1 MDKCDKHVLHFHLQY
16 ITNIIPIYKIKQ
28 VQNIYK
34 MNTTDNYPEQEL
46 SPWWRRGVF
55 IILIVEFAVLIWIT
69 SGTYLRSVGPPIPE
83 TISDQSGSVIFG
95 KQDIIGGQQLFLQ
108 KGLMNNGTMWGH
120 GAYLGPDFSA
130 SYLHNLAIESRNYLA
145 VNNFNKNFDQLTKEQ
160 QAGLQQQTYNF
171 LSKNRYDR
179 ASHKLIFTQP
189 EIDSYQQQIGY
200 WKEYFSGS
208 KASHGIPSSIIYNEP
223 DLKKLTAFFAWS
235 AWATTAHIPGKDY
248 SYTNNFPYEPVI
260 GNGPS
265 RAAILW
271 SALSLIALLAGTALI
286 LFAFGRFNYLGWRGT
301 EGLYPS
307 RLIPGK
313 PTATELGSLKFFVV
327 VLLLLLMQT
336 VVGGILA
343 HYIADPESFFGFDL
357 SAWLPTNILRSW
369 HLQTA
374 ILWIATAYIGGGLF
388 VASAISR
395 KEPKGQK
402 FLINF
407 LFIALLILAI
417 GSLSGEFLG
426 VKGLLGRLWFWFG
439 NQGWEYLEIGRGW
452 QFLLAIGLV
461 LWAFMLYRV
470 VKPREGLKEEKEL
483 KTLFLLAALTIPV
496 FYVPAFFFNSDTNFT
511 TADTWRFWIIHLWV
525 EGFFELFATVMVAV
539 MFQKLGLVTRT
550 TATRIIYLDAVLFL
564 GAGIL
569 GTGHHWYWTGQSV
582 VSMAVSATFSAME
595 VVPLILLTLEA
606 SDFARLMHS
615 RLDEKG
621 NKIPFPHKWTFYFL
635 IAVGVWNFIGAGIFG
650 FLINLPV
657 VSYYEVGTNL
667 TPNHGHAALMGVFG
681 MLGIAFLVFAL
692 RQVASEIHW
701 NRIEKYVRISFWGLN
716 IGLAGMIILQLFPS
730 GVMQF
735 ADVLKNGYSHARS
748 LEFTGQSMMTS
759 MAWFRLPADIIF
771 VVAGVL
777 PLLYAV
783 VSTWFSIRKS

>member
-1 MDKCDKHVLHFHLQY
+1 MDSLNHF
-16 ITNIIPIYKIKQ
+16 
-28 VQNIYK
+28 QN
-34 MNTTDNYPEQEL
+34 QEL

-55 IILIVEFAVLIWIT
+55 IILIVEFAVLIWVST
-69 SGTYLRSVGPPIPE
+69 GTYFRKVGPPVPE
-83 TISDQSGSVIFG
+83 TVADSAGSILFS
-95 KQDIIGGQQLFLQ
+95 KADIISGQQLFLQ
-108 KGLMNNGTMWGH
+108 KGLMNNGTLWGH

-130 SYLHNLAIESRNYLA
+130 TYLHNLAIDVRNYLA
-145 VNNFNKNFDQLTKEQ
+145 VKNFNLTFNQLKTSQ
-160 QAGLQQQTYNF
+160 QEGLQKQSYDF
-171 LSKNRYDR
+171 LSMNRYEETT
-179 ASHKLIFTQP
+179 HTLIFTQP
-189 EIDSYQQQIGY
+189 EIESYRLQFGFWQQ
-200 WKEYFSGS
+200 YFSGS
-208 KASHGIPSSIIYNEP
+208 AASRGIPATLIENTGDIRN
-223 DLKKLTAFFAWS
+223 LTAFFAWS
-235 AWATTAHIPGKDY
+235 AWATTAHIPGKNY

-265 RAAILW
+265 SAAIIW

-286 LFAFGRFNYLGWRGT
+286 LFAFGRFNYLGWRGV
-301 EGLYPS
+301 EGLYPPQ
-307 RLIPGK
+307 LIPGK
-313 PTATELGSLKFFVV
+313 PTPTERGSLKFFVV

-336 VVGGILA
+336 LVGAALA
-343 HYIADPESFFGFDL
+343 HYIADPKSFFGIDL
-357 SAWLPTNILRSW
+357 STWFPSNILRSW

-417 GSLSGEFLG
+417 GSLLGEFLG
-426 VKGLLGRLWFWFG
+426 IKGLLGRLWFWLG

-452 QFLLAIGLV
+452 QFLLAIGLL
-461 LWAFMLYRV
+461 LWAYMLYRV
-470 VKPREGLKEEKEL
+470 VKPKEGLKEEKEL
-483 KTLFLLAALTIPV
+483 TTLFLLAALTIPV
-496 FYVPAFFFNSDTNFT
+496 FYLPAFFFNSDTNFT
-511 TADTWRFWIIHLWV
+511 TVDTWRFWIIHLWV

-539 MFQKLGLVTRT
+539 MFYKLGLVTRN

-569 GTGHHWYWTGQSV
+569 GTGHHWYWTGQSST
-582 VSMAVSATFSAME
+582 SMAISATFSAME

-606 SDFARLMHS
+606 SDFAKLMHS
-615 RLDEKG
+615 RVDEQG
-621 NKIPFPHKWTFYFL
+621 NKAVFPHKWTFFFL

-657 VSYYEVGTNL
+657 ISYYEVGTNL

-681 MLGIAFLVFAL
+681 MLGIAFVVFAI
-692 RQVASEIHW
+692 RQVASDDHW
-701 NRIEKYVRISFWGLN
+701 LRIEKFVKISFWGLN

-730 GVMQF
+730 GVLQF
-735 ADVLKNGYSHARS
+735 ADVIKNGYWHARS
-748 LEFTGQSMMTS
+748 LEFTGQDPMTFL
-759 MAWFRLPADIIF
+759 AWLRLPADIIF
-771 VVAGVL
+771 ITVGVL

-783 VSTWFSIRKS
+783 VSTWLSARKS